1 SSDVCSSDLVPLAF
15 YFSIQLIHPEA
26 LRGWGINRLS
36 MTDFNDRRE
45 QERLQSY
52 LKIHLK
58 KSSLELSE
66 EEQIKKLEKKDR
78 NKWIMLAVNIAAV
91 LVFSYSYYAGIT
103 KLGSTFLIII
113 LAVFGI
119 NVGLIFYQ
127 KKQIKELIEY
137 LTWKR
142 EG

>member
-1 SSDVCSSDLVPLAF
+1 
-15 YFSIQLIHPEA
+15 
-26 LRGWGINRLS
+26 